1 MPRMDGWEALD
12 EHEEF
17 QNIPTVV
24 LTTSEA
30 DQDVLYMGF
39 EIACTYNN

>member
-17 QNIPTVV
+17 QNIPN
-24 LTTSEA
+24 
-30 DQDVLYMGF
+30 VLYMGF